1 MKKLLY
7 ILLFAP
13 LALFGQEEDPCYSVI
28 DFILQ
33 TEVENPS
40 LEVNLVAGWNMI
52 GYPCSQDMLLTYGF
66 SSIENDIAI
75 VKDNNGNVYLPEFS
89 FNGIGFLEGGQ
100 GYQVKMN
107 EFVMGFT
114 FCQSIQFP
122 TIEGCTNCEAV
133 NFNQWAN
140 VDDGSCIAVFL
151 GCTDEIALNYNS
163 EANTDNSSCLYYEC
177 TDSLACNYDEISNQ
191 EDGSCEYP
199 LEEDLDCD
207 GNPLINCYYPPD
219 PEFVSLLQGNTEGVM
234 NGDCLDIDADF
245 VYVQSLGINDSN
257 ISNLDGIQYFTNLS
271 YLYIEHN
278 DGLTS
283 IPDLS
288 GLTNLSSLYILNNA
302 ALTSLPELS
311 GLTNLSEVFIYGN
324 DGLTSLL
331 QLSGLT
337 NLSTL
342 EIFGNNALTNLPEL
356 SGLTNLSTLEILGN
370 NALTSLTQLSGLTN
384 LSNLYIDNNDA
395 LTSLPELSG
404 LTNLSYLNIQSNDAL
419 TSLPELSGLTNL
431 SYLNIEHNDG
441 LTSIPDLSGLTNLSS
456 LYILNNA
463 ALTSLPELSGLTN
476 LSEVFIYGNDGLTS
490 LLQLSGLTNLSYLNI
505 QSNDALTNLPEL
517 SGLTNLSYLY
527 INNNF
532 ALTSLPELSGLTN
545 LSNLYI
551 EHNDGLTSIPDLSGL
566 TNLSSLY
573 INNND
578 ALTSLPELSGLTNLD
593 TLGIHNNDWLECVG
607 DYPEQLTIQES
618 WPPVCETT
626 YQVGDLAEGGI
637 VFYID
642 ETGEHGLIASVGE
655 ISEGAYSGPAVT
667 YGYEWG
673 CYATEVNGADD
684 NFLGSGLQNSLDIT
698 YQNCTP
704 NSNSEYI
711 TAADAAISYVYE
723 GFDDWYLPSI
733 DELNLLN
740 SVFELNGKHWS
751 STEMNLHNAHTVGWS
766 AQAFQAGD
774 AKIYANKVRPIRSF

>member
-356 SGLTNLSTLEILGN
+356 SGLTNL
-370 NALTSLTQLSGLTN
+370 
-384 LSNLYIDNNDA
+384 
-395 LTSLPELSG
+395 
-404 LTNLSYLNIQSNDAL
+404 
-419 TSLPELSGLTNL
+419 
-431 SYLNIEHNDG
+431 
-441 LTSIPDLSGLTNLSS
+441 
-456 LYILNNA
+456 
-463 ALTSLPELSGLTN
+463 
-476 LSEVFIYGNDGLTS
+476 
-490 LLQLSGLTNLSYLNI
+490 
-505 QSNDALTNLPEL
+505 
-517 SGLTNLSYLY
+517 
-527 INNNF
+527 
-532 ALTSLPELSGLTN
+532 
-545 LSNLYI
+545 
-551 EHNDGLTSIPDLSGL
+551 
-566 TNLSSLY
+566 
-573 INNND
+573 
-578 ALTSLPELSGLTNLD
+578 D